1 MLVFPVSKPAFE
13 RSALDPIAPK
23 PYPSL
28 MQRFV
33 FTGIGIGFLLLV
45 VAGCFS
51 FIGTKTP
58 PSETSVLHKIPYGHW
73 FISNTTP
80 PAEVSPE
87 ELEKKAFN
95 DGFRRQVQGE
105 YGTPVLNKIPYIQRF
120 FVNTSIGYHGYIWDG
135 YYGMSSAN
143 TTAVVSPDGKYLLVG
158 ESHGGAVSIFNLL
171 DPADHQFGLVP
182 SRNDGSVQNLERTD
196 YGGWSYSL
204 DTSKP
209 AGSKVAWLQFTPD
222 ASAFLVYR
230 VYCAGVPLRPDAS
243 VLETMELFD
252 RATGQLLRTIPIEPK
267 FKAGAVSP
275 DGRFL
280 LVAGASSLEYWD
292 LTNGQKV
299 GSVPLYGIG
308 ALSDLRCTP
317 DGRFVFLVPMTG
329 NIHVYDFRSM
339 SEVASLPVGRN
350 TRPLI
355 DISPDGRVLVV
366 VTPSLEAVDIVHW
379 SLGGAI
385 MTGSTNDLTFAP
397 FNCPFYRIQRYE
409 VGTWEPFT
417 ENTSGSN
424 DEETT
429 YRITNVRFSRDG
441 NRLIAIGDSRRESP
455 KSVELRRGLFECDLS
470 SSDRDWQPLRVD
482 ALPLHADGKFLLDG
496 RLGSV
501 PTSQFVE
508 RLGTS
513 SSVRLR

>member
-1 MLVFPVSKPAFE
+1 
-13 RSALDPIAPK
+13 
-23 PYPSL
+23 
-28 MQRFV
+28 MQRIVFV
-33 FTGIGIGFLLLV
+33 GIGIGFLLLL

-51 FIGTKTP
+51 FIGTRTPQTP
-58 PSETSVLHKIPYGHW
+58 PTETLQPP
-73 FISNTTP
+73 TP
-80 PAEVSPE
+80 VTFE
-87 ELEKKAFN
+87 
-95 DGFRRQVQGE
+95 DGFRRTARNE
-105 YGTPVLNKIPYIQRF
+105 YGTPILNKIPYLHRLF
-120 FVNTSIGYHGYIWDG
+120 LNVSIGYHGYIWD
-135 YYGMSSAN
+135 SLSASA
-143 TTAVVSPDGKYLLVG
+143 AVVSPDGKYLLVG
-158 ESHGGAVSIFNLL
+158 GSHGGAVSIFNLL
-171 DPADHQFGLVP
+171 DPVDHQFGLVP
-182 SRNDGSVQNLERTD
+182 SRNDGKLQDLEILAD
-196 YGGWSYSL
+196 GGRSFTW
-204 DTSKP
+204 DASKP
-209 AGSKVAWLQFTPD
+209 AGSRVAWLQFTPD

-230 VYCAGVPLRPDAS
+230 IYYAGIPLKPDAS

-339 SEVASLPVGRN
+339 TEVASIPVGRN

-366 VTPSLEAVDIVHW
+366 VTPSLEAMDIVHW

-385 MTGSTNDLTFAP
+385 MTGSANDLTFAP
-397 FNCPFYRIQRYE
+397 FNYPFYRIQRYE
-409 VGTWEPFT
+409 MGTWEPFT

-424 DEETT
+424 DEGTT
-429 YRITNVRFSRDG
+429 YRITNVRFSQDG
-441 NRLIAIGDSRRESP
+441 NRLIAIRDSRRETQ

-470 SSDRDWQPLRVD
+470 SPDRDWQPIRAD

-501 PTSQFVE
+501 PASQFAE
-508 RLGTS
+508 RLGTA